1 MYGNAIYPVH
11 VVVLSIVSLQLSP
24 SEEDDLTH
32 PPFFMFVKRTFVLFF

>member
-32 PPFFMFVKRTFVLFF
+32 PYVCQENVCAFF